1 MGNTFIF
8 IFALSKI
15 IKKKKKHSR
24 VYVLNITLAGKLEIV
39 KLLHQTALLLT
50 FSACREERKIAKDIQ
65 MTIFTLKT

>member
-1 MGNTFIF
+1 M
-8 IFALSKI
+8 
-15 IKKKKKHSR
+15 
-24 VYVLNITLAGKLEIV
+24 LNITLAGKLEIV

>member
-15 IKKKKKHSR
+15 FFFLKHSR
-24 VYVLNITLAGKLEIV
+24 VYVLNITLPGKLEIV